1 MIYSEHIISVITF
14 NYSFR
19 AMSCIF
25 VVQER
30 NMYSS
35 VPEQFFSA
43 ALLHD
48 IHKQLVKE
56 LEIEKVVD
64 PELTATI
71 KKILKV
77 N

>member
-1 MIYSEHIISVITF
+1 
-14 NYSFR
+14 
-19 AMSCIF
+19 
-25 VVQER
+25 
-30 NMYSS
+30 MYAS

-56 LEIEKVVD
+56 LEIEKVLD

-77 N
+77 NRSISMGQPWMNHWLHLIG

>member
-1 MIYSEHIISVITF
+1 
-14 NYSFR
+14 
-19 AMSCIF
+19 
-25 VVQER
+25 
-30 NMYSS
+30 MYAS

-64 PELTATI
+64 PELMATI
-71 KKILKV
+71 KKIPKV